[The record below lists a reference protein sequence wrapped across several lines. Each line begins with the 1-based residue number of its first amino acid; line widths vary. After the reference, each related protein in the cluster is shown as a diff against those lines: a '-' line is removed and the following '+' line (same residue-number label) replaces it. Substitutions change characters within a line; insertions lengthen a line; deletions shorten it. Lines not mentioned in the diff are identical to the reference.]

1 MDNRRISK
9 TITIFL
15 FIGLIISGVVSV
27 TYSIYSS
34 DIYAPNPE
42 VYSTGI
48 LSIEVNSKTENI
60 SLTNTLPMTDEEGLM
75 TTPYIFTVK
84 NTGNTDYQ
92 FDVKLL
98 STNSNTFN
106 SNYIKLQIDG
116 GDIVTLSSLVD
127 SVIKNNIV
135 LPSGKQIEI
144 SIRIWLDI
152 NTKNTELGKSF
163 ESKIVIDGKS
173 IVNSELISIEN
184 NTGAS

>member
-1 MDNRRISK
+1 MDNRRVSK
-9 TITIFL
+9 VIIIIL
-15 FIGLIISGVVSV
+15 FIGLIISGIVSV

-34 DIYAPNPE
+34 DVYAPNPD

-48 LSIEVNSKTENI
+48 LSVEVNSKNGNI
-60 SLTNTLPMTDEEGLM
+60 SLTNTLPMTDAEGLM
-75 TTPYIFTVK
+75 TTPYIFTVD

-98 STNSNTFN
+98 STNSNAFN

-127 SVIKNNIV
+127 NVIKSDIV
-135 LPSGKQIEI
+135 LPAGKQIDI

-173 IVNSELISIEN
+173 IVNSELVSIEN
-184 NTGAS
+184 NAGAS